1 VDVELAALRAGARRG
16 LRLVDRRRDA
26 VDVEH
31 ARENETAE
39 ARTDDRDGCRHR
51 IPLGY
56 ADIYIPIILSTVYA
70 IMTKKPGSTEA
81 SSQLWARP
89 ARSSRGPQPAHS
101 RERIAEAAVKI
112 ADADGIGAA
121 SMRRVAAEIGSR
133 ATSLYR
139 YVRNK
144 DELLDL
150 MVDLVMGE
158 TRIPEP
164 SGSEPS
170 GDWRAD
176 LTAIAH
182 HMRAIVRRHPWMIAI
197 SAFRPTL
204 GPNSLA
210 SMEATLKALDGRGLD
225 IDGMLVIANALSTFV
240 RGCAAGEIAEQQAE
254 ARSGLGREPW
264 MQSQAQYVEMI
275 RGSGRFPLFMRVVDE
290 ARTPHDPHLVQ
301 QGFEQG
307 LQCLLDG
314 VAARLP

>member
-1 VDVELAALRAGARRG
+1 MARK
-16 LRLVDRRRDA
+16 
-26 VDVEH
+26 
-31 ARENETAE
+31 
-39 ARTDDRDGCRHR
+39 
-51 IPLGY
+51 
-56 ADIYIPIILSTVYA
+56 S
-70 IMTKKPGSTEA
+70 GSTQAVEPLEETI
-81 SSQLWARP
+81 SSLLWTRP
-89 ARSSRGPQPAHS
+89 ARPSRGPQPAHS

-112 ADADGIGAA
+112 ADADGIEAA

-158 TRIPEP
+158 ARV
-164 SGSEPS
+164 SSEPS
-170 GDWRAD
+170 GNWRAD
-176 LTAIAH
+176 LAAIAH
-182 HMRAIVRRHPWMIAI
+182 QMRAVVNRHPWMIAI

-210 SMEATLKALDGRGLD
+210 SMEATLQALDGHGLD
-225 IDGMLVIANALSTFV
+225 IDGMLMIANALSTFA
-240 RGCAAGEIAEQQAE
+240 RGYAAGEIAEQQAE
-254 ARSGLGREPW
+254 SRSGLGREPW
-264 MQSQAQYVEMI
+264 MAGQAQYVAII
-275 RGSGRFPLFMRVVDE
+275 RSSGQFPLFMRVVDE

-307 LQCLLDG
+307 LECLLDG

>member
-1 VDVELAALRAGARRG
+1 
-16 LRLVDRRRDA
+16 
-26 VDVEH
+26 
-31 ARENETAE
+31 
-39 ARTDDRDGCRHR
+39 
-51 IPLGY
+51 
-56 ADIYIPIILSTVYA
+56 
-70 IMTKKPGSTEA
+70 MTKKPESKEA
-81 SSQLWARP
+81 SLLWARP
-89 ARSSRGPQPAHS
+89 ARPSRGPLPAHS
-101 RERIAEAAVKI
+101 RARIAEAAVKI
-112 ADADGIGAA
+112 ADADGIEAA

-158 TRIPEP
+158 TQPPAR
-164 SGSEPS
+164 S

-182 HMRAIVRRHPWMIAI
+182 HTRAVIKRHPWMIAI

-210 SMEATLKALDGRGLD
+210 SMEATLQALDGHGLD
-225 IDGMLVIANALSTFV
+225 IDGMLAIANTLSTFA
-240 RGCAAGEIAEQQAE
+240 RGYAAGEIAEQQAE

-275 RGSGRFPLFMRVVDE
+275 RDSGQFPLFMRVVDD
-290 ARTPHDPHLVQ
+290 ASSPHDPHLVQ
-301 QGFEQG
+301 QGFERG

-314 VAARLP
+314 IAARIP

>member
-1 VDVELAALRAGARRG
+1 
-16 LRLVDRRRDA
+16 
-26 VDVEH
+26 
-31 ARENETAE
+31 
-39 ARTDDRDGCRHR
+39 
-51 IPLGY
+51 
-56 ADIYIPIILSTVYA
+56 
-70 IMTKKPGSTEA
+70 MTKKPESREA
-81 SSQLWARP
+81 SLLGARP
-89 ARSSRGPQPAHS
+89 GRPSRGPQPAHS
-101 RERIAEAAVKI
+101 RARIAEAAVKI
-112 ADADGIGAA
+112 ADADGIDAT

-158 TRIPEP
+158 TRPP
-164 SGSEPS
+164 ARS

-176 LTAIAH
+176 LAAIAH
-182 HMRAIVRRHPWMIAI
+182 HTRAVIKCHPWMIAI

-210 SMEATLKALDGRGLD
+210 SMEATLRALDGRGLD
-225 IDGMLVIANALSTFV
+225 IDAMLVIANTLSTFA
-240 RGCAAGEIAEQQAE
+240 RGYAAGEVAEQQAK
-254 ARSGLGREPW
+254 ARSGLGRERW
-264 MQSQAQYVEMI
+264 MQTQGQYVEMI
-275 RGSGRFPLFMRVVDE
+275 RGSGQFPLFMRVVDD
-290 ARTPHDPHLVQ
+290 AKAPHDPHLMQ

>member
-1 VDVELAALRAGARRG
+1 
-16 LRLVDRRRDA
+16 
-26 VDVEH
+26 
-31 ARENETAE
+31 
-39 ARTDDRDGCRHR
+39 
-51 IPLGY
+51 
-56 ADIYIPIILSTVYA
+56 
-70 IMTKKPGSTEA
+70 M
-81 SSQLWARP
+81 
-89 ARSSRGPQPAHS
+89 
-101 RERIAEAAVKI
+101 KI
-112 ADADGIGAA
+112 ADAEGIEAA

-158 TRIPEP
+158 TQTP
-164 SGSEPS
+164 EPS

-176 LTAIAH
+176 LAAIAH
-182 HMRAIVRRHPWMIAI
+182 HMRAAIKRHPWMIAI

-210 SMEATLKALDGRGLD
+210 SMEATLKALDGHGLD
-225 IDGMLVIANALSTFV
+225 IDGMLVIANALSTFA
-240 RGCAAGEIAEQQAE
+240 RGYAVGEIAEQQAE
-254 ARSGLGREPW
+254 ARSGLGRERW
-264 MQSQAQYVEMI
+264 METQGQYVETI
-275 RGSGRFPLFMRVVDE
+275 RSSGQFPLFMRVVDD

-301 QGFEQG
+301 QRFEQG